1 MAVSEFVRGSTL
13 ALPAQQCNRFGVSR
27 KRIDVV
33 RDERPR
39 HCRASEQRDELAPL
53 HSITSLA
60 RASSVGGTVRPS
72 AVAAFALMTNSN
84 FVGCCTGRSA
94 GLAPFRMRTT

>member
-33 RDERPR
+33 RDERPSNR
-39 HCRASEQRDELAPL
+39 RAADQRDELVLL
-53 HSITSLA
+53 HSITSSA
-60 RASSVGGTVRPS
+60 RASSVGGTVKARWRAKLKTAALLPS
-72 AVAAFALMTNSN
+72 K
-84 FVGCCTGRSA
+84 SA
-94 GLAPFRMRTT
+94 KEKGPARKQGP